1 MRETKGNGIKI
12 AGITASAFLEQFF
25 TGIVR
30 PPNGNS
36 RPSYADASKLSRD
49 SSNKSRDREK
59 SSVSESGEG
68 IGKIPIQGR
77 EGEREREGKTT
88 TNSRYSNNSAGPSGA
103 ADSGRHHQGVA
114 SESTDNKRTTNKNDR
129 GESVGLSLSGRD
141 PRNPSPSLW

>member
-1 MRETKGNGIKI
+1 MAVYVVHGRVYADSRGRVETKGNGIKI

-68 IGKIPIQGR
+68 IGKISI
-77 EGEREREGKTT
+77 
-88 TNSRYSNNSAGPSGA
+88 
-103 ADSGRHHQGVA
+103 
-114 SESTDNKRTTNKNDR
+114 
-129 GESVGLSLSGRD
+129 
-141 PRNPSPSLW
+141 